1 MKPRDKDKPDSATA
15 RDQITALVE
24 HNRAFWKRLIVIEGL
39 GLTMAAVLAYF
50 LLALL
55 LDNALLLPVFGRL
68 VAVCGLLLC
77 IAALGIRLVRRWHR
91 LQLSEDEIAL
101 AIERGSPEGIQNRLI
116 NALQI
121 GRDAG
126 AEDNAFH
133 ELIVKDNW
141 QQLQSIKLAHARAM
155 RPAIIRVAAA
165 ALMLLAGL
173 AFWSLRPDGF
183 TTSAK
188 RILMPFA
195 VIDPRYQT
203 VLVVKPGDA
212 LIAEQLTITIDIHG
226 TQPSHLTI
234 LRNIAGKRTSE
245 KLALTADQATAEFT
259 FPVTHRSFDY
269 AVQGGDYTS
278 RFFRATVPQP
288 GKLEAL
294 EGIYHFPQY
303 TGLPDRPFQST
314 NGNLQ
319 VLRGTRADITFSF
332 DQKNRAATLIVVNG
346 STAERRVELERKSST
361 AFTGDVTFDSTMTC
375 RLETETAGASLSH
388 GASLVWRALPD
399 KKPKLELT
407 GLERQTEAAIDVS
420 LPLTILATD
429 DYGLREVGLF
439 TRNAV
444 PSLDAPSEND
454 TWKVHQIW
462 PRSATGESALSQQ
475 SLSLQKEFTLSMLQL
490 GAAESDH
497 IEITLR
503 ARDNDPDK
511 GDDWTDGTIY
521 TIMVGGEGVALQLQY
536 EQILRTEAAI
546 ASLIDEQR
554 DGIANATEWLN
565 KFRQRSG
572 VHWDDELV
580 LAALKHA
587 MTQQAAAE
595 DKLRI
600 DAGRIARTMPEDV
613 GTLRLSVAMLADTEF
628 VRAIRI
634 LETVAERETP
644 QAKRAVLGDAR
655 LTEERIVD
663 SLEDIL
669 DQFRIYRRSWELAHM
684 VPFLKM
690 ITDREAK
697 LATNSER
704 LAAIDDNDEAARKVQ
719 QESGT
724 RRQTKLIELVDLS
737 SVAFLGLSDFTRKSE
752 EIIADAFTATA
763 AELKSE
769 GLQTAMQQAGRD
781 AGSGNWAAAAT
792 AQNAAAVALAAI
804 YARLRN
810 SQKEAAKRAL
820 DALAAQESMATTQ
833 AALDDLLAGDLQ
845 SLLDKGAE
853 DISMAEI
860 IRIHEMA
867 EANRKKHELN
877 MNDATF
883 PDYAGAG
890 AHGMAIVK
898 PPPPDLL
905 DLLTLSKTP
914 SGQMSFP
921 QSSDLEGNKMALA
934 LIEGEFKDL
943 AGDLLDEADDVREKF
958 ETYNRSMQGQGVE
971 DGNIG
976 KQGGDVN
983 SVSAAAATGNMK
995 PPTQNY
1001 GGASRSGRKGARS
1014 HGMVVGDESVNRRGR
1029 DEALDGQERAPLQP
1043 GMLKET
1049 LSADPQT
1056 DTSTGIGGKRVDSDD
1071 TSFSLKDSG
1080 TFDKEVINQMGI
1092 AQDKHKIVERLDGKL
1107 DSEVAAMMLDL
1118 NAKQEQIIERLK
1130 ILRKELRNVY
1140 LPTQHLDGLLAELTA
1155 NLGVLKE
1162 NPGPEAF
1169 KRQGQLIDEV
1179 RTTLRI
1185 FRRPGSGYEPSL
1197 PRRQVVRGRVLDEPA
1212 RRPLPGYEDAV
1223 SEYYQLL
1230 TTEGRD

>member
-1 MKPRDKDKPDSATA
+1 MKPREQDKPGSATV
-15 RDQITALVE
+15 RDQIAALVE
-24 HNRAFWKRLIVIEGL
+24 YNRALWKRLIVVEGL
-39 GLTMAAVLAYF
+39 GLTLAAVVGYF

-68 VAVCGLLLC
+68 VAVCGLVLC
-77 IAALGIRLVRRWHR
+77 MVALGVRLVRRWR
-91 LQLSEDEIAL
+91 RRQLSEDEIAL

-121 GRDAG
+121 GRDNG

-133 ELIVKDNW
+133 ELVVKDNW
-141 QQLQSIKLAHARAM
+141 QQLQSTKLAHARAM

-165 ALMLLAGL
+165 AMMILAGIL
-173 AFWSLRPDGF
+173 FWALRPDGF
-183 TTSAK
+183 TSSAK

-203 VLVVKPGDA
+203 VLVIKPGDA
-212 LIAEQLTITIDIHG
+212 EVTEQLTITIDIHG
-226 TQPSHLTI
+226 AHPSHLTI

-245 KLALTADQATAEFT
+245 KLALAADQATAEFT

-278 RFFRATVPQP
+278 RFFQATVAQP
-288 GKLEAL
+288 SNLNEL

-314 NGNLQ
+314 NGNLN

-332 DQKNRAATLIVVNG
+332 DQKSRAAALVVAAGN
-346 STAERRVELERKSST
+346 TAERRIALERKSSK
-361 AFTGDVTFDSTMTC
+361 AFAGTVTFDTTMTC
-375 RLETETAGASLSH
+375 RVETETTQASLGH
-388 GASLVWRALPD
+388 GATLVWRALPD
-399 KKPKLELT
+399 KAPGLELT
-407 GLERQTEAAIDVS
+407 GLESQTEAAIDVS

-444 PSLDAPSEND
+444 PSLDAPTDDD
-454 TWKVHQIW
+454 TWKTLQMW
-462 PRSATGESALSQQ
+462 PLSATGEPALT
-475 SLSLQKEFTLSMLQL
+475 LQKELTLSMLRL
-490 GAAESDH
+490 GAAEGDH
-497 IEITLR
+497 IEIALR
-503 ARDNDPDK
+503 ARDHDPDK

-536 EQILRTEAAI
+536 EQILHTEAAI
-546 ASLIDEQR
+546 ASLIDKQR

-572 VHWDDELV
+572 VRWDDDLI
-580 LAALKHA
+580 LAALAHA
-587 MTQQAAAE
+587 MTEQAAAE
-595 DKLRI
+595 DGMRI
-600 DAGRIARTMPEDV
+600 DAGRIARAIPEEV

-628 VRAIRI
+628 VRAMRI

-663 SLEDIL
+663 SLVEIL
-669 DQFRIYRRSWELAHM
+669 DQFRIYRQSWELAHM

-690 ITDREAK
+690 IADRQAK
-697 LATNSER
+697 LAKNSER
-704 LAAIDDNDEAARKVQ
+704 LAAIDDNDEDVRKVQ

-724 RRQTKLIELVDLS
+724 RRQTKLIELIDLS
-737 SVAFLGLSDFTRKSE
+737 NVAFLALSHYTRISDE
-752 EIIADAFTATA
+752 LIADAFAATA
-763 AELKSE
+763 NALQSE
-769 GLQTAMQQAGRD
+769 ALRTSMQEASRD
-781 AGSGNWAAAAT
+781 AGSGNWASAET
-792 AQNAAAVALAAI
+792 AQNGAAVALGAI
-804 YARLRN
+804 YERLRN
-810 SQKEAAKRAL
+810 AQKEAAKRAL
-820 DALAAQESMATTQ
+820 EALAAQESIAETQ
-833 AALDDLLAGDLQ
+833 AALDDLLAGNLQ

-867 EANRKKHELN
+867 EANRKKHQLD
-877 MNDATF
+877 MDDTTF

-890 AHGMAIVK
+890 AHAMAIVK

-905 DLLTLSKTP
+905 DLLTLAKTP

-943 AGDLLDEADDVREKF
+943 VGDLLDEADDMREKF

-1049 LSADPQT
+1049 LSADPQQ

-1071 TSFSLKDSG
+1071 TSFSLKSSG
-1080 TFDKEVINQMGI
+1080 TFDDETIKTMGK
-1092 AQDKHKIVERLDGKL
+1092 AQDKHKIVERMDGKI
-1107 DSEVAAMMLDL
+1107 DAEVAAMMQDL
-1118 NAKQEQIIERLK
+1118 NSDTEQIIERLK
-1130 ILRKELRNVY
+1130 ILRKELRTVY
-1140 LPTQHLDGLLAELTA
+1140 LPTRHLDGLLAELTA
-1155 NLGVLKE
+1155 NLDALKE
-1162 NPGPEAF
+1162 RPDPEAF
-1169 KRQGQLIDEV
+1169 KRQMYLIDQV
-1179 RTTLRI
+1179 RVALRV
-1185 FRRPGSGYEPSL
+1185 FRRPGSGLEPSL
-1197 PRRQVVRGRVLDEPA
+1197 PRRQIVRGRVLDEPA
-1212 RRPLPGYEDAV
+1212 RPPLPGYEDAV

-1230 TTEGRD
+1230 TKDRD